1 MIKRS
6 IPLCFL
12 ILVACENN
20 QAHLPLKQD
29 RSDMMIDMMS
39 EASPDLDEVE
49 DITPDI
55 SRSSHQLKIISGHGK
70 VSSPQFKATIF
81 IGGVSQ

>member
-1 MIKRS
+1 MSKRW

-20 QAHLPLKQD
+20 QAHLPPKQD
-29 RSDMMIDMMS
+29 RSDMMIDTTID
-39 EASPDLDEVE
+39 ASSDIDEVADME
-49 DITPDI
+49 PDI
-55 SRSSHQLKIISGHGK
+55 SRRSHQLKVISGHGK
-70 VSSPQFKATIF
+70 VSSAQFKATIF